1 MQYGSSFDINHQR
14 ISPVSQ
20 SKSKLLNY
28 ISLLLSDDEALQR
41 FLIDPITD
49 AEGKYGLTKAERAVL
64 RRTVFHLS
72 NRSLNGYTLV
82 RHLGSYRRSL
92 RLLQN
97 VLHNA
102 GSKMGQEAHIAASG
116 PAEDADVAIYTVL
129 IYVPERITS
138 SSQGTQTLTG
148 LTNHEVQQKYGN
160 PYGRWVPYYV
170 LMPRDSSTTIMD
182 VMTAAGVSF
191 KTSTGNDGLP
201 YVASITPIGGFPEI
215 SADPTDPRYDL
226 DKHPD
231 ADFVFWFW
239 SIDGTPNITKGFGG
253 SGSFAQQVL
262 QPDSIVFWQVIAP
275 DTDNYGFMRCEPTNG
290 NAFAEA
296 AKAAK
301 ALKA

>member
-1 MQYGSSFDINHQR
+1 M
-14 ISPVSQ
+14 SQ

-97 VLHNA
+97 VLHNV
-102 GSKMGQEAHIAASG
+102 GSKLVQDTHKATTPLGQQQNGTNSSNPMVSLVYYYPNVTGSENVDFTNMTNEQVQQSYCG
-116 PAEDADVAIYTVL
+116 PYFQCISKTMQLVVGQTDTIEGLMSQVQ
-129 IYVPERITS
+129 
-138 SSQGTQTLTG
+138 SQGGVAYALNSGLLT
-148 LTNHEVQQKYGN
+148 
-160 PYGRWVPYYV
+160 
-170 LMPRDSSTTIMD
+170 
-182 VMTAAGVSF
+182 
-191 KTSTGNDGLP
+191 
-201 YVASITPIGGFPEI
+201 SITLPDI
-215 SADPTDPRYDL
+215 SLGNTGATITADPTNYVDTDDY
-226 DKHPD
+226 
-231 ADFVFWFW
+231 VFWFW
-239 SIDGTPNITKGFGG
+239 SINGTPNIVSGLGG
-253 SGSFAQQVL
+253 EGSFTNAPMLSDGDV
-262 QPDSIVFWQVIAP
+262 VYWQVIAP
-275 DTDNYGFMRCEPTNG
+275 DDYYGFLSCVPTPG

-301 ALKA
+301 ASKT